1 VSISDEEVNPT
12 AAAAAAEGAEGTIVK
27 CSYIAVALSP
37 SLKAL
42 YASAQMV
49 SSSKQLN
56 YVENILFYFLP
67 VRCNLGPYMHGKKIE
82 FGLYGILSIFSP
94 YKKKVF
100 SVME

>member
-49 SSSKQLN
+49 GSSKQLN
-56 YVENILFYFLP
+56 YVVNILFFAWE
-67 VRCNLGPYMHGKKIE
+67 KKIE
-82 FGLYGILSIFSP
+82 FGLYGILFVFSP
-94 YKKKVF
+94 YKKKDVF
-100 SVME
+100 SYGMVRE